1 MIKFNLIN
9 LATIFGKKSVFYIKT
24 YIWHFTNFFLIKK
37 IQNIQLYKSGSEIN
51 AVIFSKD
58 RAIQLHALLS
68 SFFDTKIGECGAV
81 VIYVASTEAH
91 KKAYDEVAIIFQK
104 RVKFV
109 EEVLFPS
116 FKSCLVHTVSGFS
129 SGKVFFLVDD
139 ILFTEMVDYQFLSSL
154 DLAETIFSLRMGEHL
169 TYSYVL
175 ASKQPL
181 PKSLEFKK
189 DYLTWK
195 WREGLFDWGYP
206 LSVDGHIF
214 SIPEVLLWS
223 IHLKYSSPSSFEG
236 SLQRLRS
243 IYLFKRGMSFR
254 KSRLVNIPAN
264 RVQSEVDNFHGLV
277 HQDDLL
283 QKWNDQLAINHSKFI
298 GWNNYSVHQEADFE
312 FVRRDYNV
320 K

>member
-1 MIKFNLIN
+1 MFFSKNSI
-9 LATIFGKKSVFYIKT
+9 SYIKT
-24 YIWHFTNFFLIKK
+24 YIWHFTNYFLIQK
-37 IQNIQLYKSGSEIN
+37 IHNIQICKSAPEIN
-51 AVIFSKD
+51 AIIFSKD

-91 KKAYDEVAIIFQK
+91 KKAYDEVAIIFQN
-104 RVKFV
+104 RVKFI

-116 FKSCLVHTVSGFS
+116 FKSCLVNTVSGFS

-139 ILFTEMVDYQFLSSL
+139 ILFTEMVNYQFLSSL
-154 DLAETIFSLRMGEHL
+154 DLADTIFSLRMGSHL
-169 TYSYVL
+169 NYSYVV
-175 ASKQPL
+175 ASKQSL
-181 PKSLEFKK
+181 PKSLEFKEE
-189 DYLTWK
+189 YLTWK
-195 WREGLFDWGYP
+195 WRDGLFDWGYP

-214 SIPEVLLWS
+214 STSEVLLWS
-223 IHLKYSSPSSFEG
+223 THLKYTSPSSFEG

-264 RVQSEVDNFHGLV
+264 RVQCEVDNFHGLL

-283 QKWNDQLAINHSKFI
+283 QKWNNGLAIDHSKFI
-298 GWNNYSVHQEADFE
+298 GLNNYSVHQEADFE
-312 FVRRDYNV
+312 FVKRDY
-320 K
+320 KIK